1 MASGFDNEDLVDE
14 AIGVGHAGNIVKRY
28 KDQKDLQHSGKTF
41 PLSWQ
46 TNEDTVRTYVENNC
60 TKYDK
65 KAQNASLTRENG
77 AFNFVA
83 GTEGL
88 EPFGTMLTTVN
99 LSPAMASVK

>member
-1 MASGFDNEDLVDE
+1 M
-14 AIGVGHAGNIVKRY
+14 
-28 KDQKDLQHSGKTF
+28 
-41 PLSWQ
+41 SWQ

-88 EPFGTMLTTVN
+88 ELNVVPQSEPSLITWKTAGLLTIR
-99 LSPAMASVK
+99 KC